1 MTKMTA
7 KRAFVTSVTALFLC
21 FAMLLGT
28 TFAWFTDSVS
38 STNNIIKSGNLDVV
52 FEYWNGT
59 EWVSVDE
66 ASDILVNDLWE
77 PGVAEVAYFRVAN
90 AGSLALKYQL
100 GINIVNETEGTNAAD
115 NSFKLSDFIMFGV
128 VEDMN
133 AENGVYGD
141 GADER
146 AKAIAEATDVKLISE
161 GYTQKNNLYPV
172 NNIPT
177 DIADATSET
186 YFALV
191 VYMPIDVD
199 NTANYKTSDEDGN
212 PDKYRPAIQLG
223 ITVVATQ
230 LNAEEDSFGS
240 DYDADTTTPVAVATA
255 EELQAALNNA
265 VDGDRILFADNIVG
279 NVTAL
284 QKAGVNVIVDG
295 NGKTFTGVLT
305 VDGDGRQSGSET
317 LVISNVNFV
326 AAEGADSCIYSPDR
340 NDRTPAKYSYSH
352 NVTVVNCTFTDPDG
366 AVNCAA
372 IRHGDGGDKNWT
384 VSNCTVDNTMH
395 SLLQVNN
402 VNGKLIVD
410 GCTVES
416 KNGLNLNSSTN
427 VEIVNCDVN
436 VLGYAV
442 RFGVNSGGNGPDV
455 VKSFLIKDSTLQ
467 SANDDGDAV
476 IIFRAD
482 ATVNS
487 TLTLENTTLIGT
499 PEMSGSAETIVR

>member
-1 MTKMTA
+1 MTP
-7 KRAFVTSVTALFLC
+7 C
-21 FAMLLGT
+21 
-28 TFAWFTDSVS
+28 
-38 STNNIIKSGNLDVV
+38 VV
-52 FEYWNGT
+52 C
-59 EWVSVDE
+59 
-66 ASDILVNDLWE
+66 
-77 PGVAEVAYFRVAN
+77 
-90 AGSLALKYQL
+90 
-100 GINIVNETEGTNAAD
+100 
-115 NSFKLSDFIMFGV
+115 
-128 VEDMN
+128 
-133 AENGVYGD
+133 
-141 GADER
+141 
-146 AKAIAEATDVKLISE
+146 
-161 GYTQKNNLYPV
+161 
-172 NNIPT
+172 
-177 DIADATSET
+177 
-186 YFALV
+186 
-191 VYMPIDVD
+191 
-199 NTANYKTSDEDGN
+199 
-212 PDKYRPAIQLG
+212 
-223 ITVVATQ
+223 
-230 LNAEEDSFGS
+230 
-240 DYDADTTTPVAVATA
+240 
-255 EELQAALNNA
+255 
-265 VDGDRILFADNIVG
+265 
-279 NVTAL
+279 
-284 QKAGVNVIVDG
+284 
-295 NGKTFTGVLT
+295 
-305 VDGDGRQSGSET
+305 
-317 LVISNVNFV
+317 NF
-326 AAEGADSCIYSPDR
+326 
-340 NDRTPAKYSYSH
+340 
-352 NVTVVNCTFTDPDG
+352 VTVVNCTFTDPDG